1 MRMDFCHWLIKIP
14 FNSIQLSLLVFPSAR
29 YLNEVKDNLIRWIK
43 IICKP
48 NSNFSLSGM
57 AKYTF

>member
-1 MRMDFCHWLIKIP
+1 MRMDFCHCIIKIS
-14 FNSIQLSLLVFPSAR
+14 FNSIQLSLLIFLPAR
-29 YLNEVKDNLIRWIK
+29 NLYEVKDNLIQWIK